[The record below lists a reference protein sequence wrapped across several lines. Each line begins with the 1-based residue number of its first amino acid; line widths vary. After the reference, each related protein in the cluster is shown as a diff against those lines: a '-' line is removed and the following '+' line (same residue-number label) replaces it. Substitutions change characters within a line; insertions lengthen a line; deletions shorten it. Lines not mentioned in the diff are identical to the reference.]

1 MDNTEKLAAQ
11 VTQDEED
18 MKNKYATPY
27 VLDTTI
33 HKETQITLK
42 VSNVSITSID
52 GKNFTSGTCENVL
65 GGVILNVH
73 SSREVDAG
81 FGCWWSQIN
90 YYKFGIC

>member
-1 MDNTEKLAAQ
+1 MHRTPQ
-11 VTQDEED
+11 
-18 MKNKYATPY
+18 YA
-27 VLDTTI
+27 
-33 HKETQITLK
+33 KKAQITLI

-52 GKNFTSGTCENVL
+52 GKNITSSENLL
-65 GGVILNVH
+65 GGVIIGVH

>member
-1 MDNTEKLAAQ
+1 MDNPEKLA
-11 VTQDEED
+11 TQDEED
-18 MKNKYATPY
+18 MKNKYATQY
-27 VLDTTI
+27 ALDTTI
-33 HKETQITLK
+33 RKENTNNVI

-52 GKNFTSGTCENVL
+52 GKNITSSENLL
-65 GGVILNVH
+65 GGVIIGVH